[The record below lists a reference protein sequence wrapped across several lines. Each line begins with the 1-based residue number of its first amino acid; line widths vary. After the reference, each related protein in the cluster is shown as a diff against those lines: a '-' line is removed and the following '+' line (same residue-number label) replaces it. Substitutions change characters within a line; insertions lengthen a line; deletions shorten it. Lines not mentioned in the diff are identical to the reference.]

1 MVTNPSQTDLPT
13 PPGSLHRFGRRFGV
27 NQNVIERIAGTTGR
41 TYQADP
47 TA

>member
-27 NQNVIERIAGTTGR
+27 RRNVIERVAGTTGKQKR
-41 TYQADP
+41 AVR
-47 TA
+47 AA